1 VTLERDIPEQIL
13 AARTVDAPGRAM
25 QTAMVQKNFRLPYD
39 LAQKLKLYAVQQSL
53 LTGNRITETEVV
65 EALLRGYLNEEA
77 RRA

>member
-1 VTLERDIPEQIL
+1 
-13 AARTVDAPGRAM
+13 M